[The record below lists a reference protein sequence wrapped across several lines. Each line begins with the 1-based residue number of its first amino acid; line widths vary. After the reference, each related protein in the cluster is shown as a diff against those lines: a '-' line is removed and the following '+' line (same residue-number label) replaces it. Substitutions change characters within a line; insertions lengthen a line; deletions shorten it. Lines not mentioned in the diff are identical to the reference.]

1 MLLYWLM
8 KMIEP
13 YNTVDDAVD
22 DMAKEYWRNITN
34 AMINKD
40 VNLLYDTAIALKALE
55 EARKSV
61 KKKLKQ

>member
-1 MLLYWLM
+1 
-8 KMIEP
+8 MIEP
-13 YNTVDDAVD
+13 YNSVDDAVD
-22 DMAKEYWRNITN
+22 DMAKEYWKNITN
-34 AMINKD
+34 AMINRD

>member
-1 MLLYWLM
+1 
-8 KMIEP
+8 MIEP

-22 DMAKEYWRNITN
+22 DMAKQYWNNITK
-34 AMINKD
+34 AMINRD
-40 VNLLYDTAIALKALE
+40 VDLLYDTAIALKALE